1 MKYSW
6 IDEYLLSKPGV
17 EKDYKPEWEATR
29 YMIRGKMFAMQ
40 LPQQEGSAGGQST
53 KP

>member
-40 LPQQEGSAGGQST
+40 LP
-53 KP
+53 